1 MRFPEEGTMRW
12 VWGRSAVSTV
22 AVAASFALLGACQ
35 ATASAEPPG
44 PELNP
49 DTGFFYST
57 SVPTY
62 ISADGKRTISF
73 NALMNIMD
81 VAETP
86 RAVAGVGVDEKCS
99 LPGIAC
105 ITMFGVSMSEPP
117 RMENSY
123 APQWTTKS
131 GTFRVVKC
139 ANEARPKC
147 LSLLVAFEGKDG
159 TRGWY
164 VHSETRGVEMFGRLN
179 AAGASED
186 VFVLFGERGVLFK
199 R

>member
-1 MRFPEEGTMRW
+1 MRW

-22 AVAASFALLGACQ
+22 ALAANFALLGACQ
-35 ATASAEPPG
+35 STASAEPPG
-44 PELNP
+44 PEVNP

-57 SVPTY
+57 SIPTY
-62 ISADGKRTISF
+62 IAADGTRTISF

-81 VAETP
+81 VAATP
-86 RAVAGVGVDEKCS
+86 RAAAGVDVDETCS
-99 LPGIAC
+99 VPGIAC
-105 ITMFGVSMSEPP
+105 VTMFGISMSEPP
-117 RMENSY
+117 RMENAY

-131 GTFRVVKC
+131 GTFRVLKC

-159 TRGWY
+159 ARGWY
-164 VHSETRGVEMFGRLN
+164 VHSLARGVEMFGRLN